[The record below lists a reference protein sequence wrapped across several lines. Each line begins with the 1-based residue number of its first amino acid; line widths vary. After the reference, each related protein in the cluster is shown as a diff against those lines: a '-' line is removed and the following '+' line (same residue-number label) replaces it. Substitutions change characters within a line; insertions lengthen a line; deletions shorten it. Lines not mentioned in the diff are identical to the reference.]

1 MFSDLPAS
9 FLQMSAIFLSIVI
22 EALPFVLLGSIISG
36 FIEVYLTPEKV
47 VRFLPQNK
55 FLNILIGSFAGL
67 IFPSCECGI
76 VPIIHRFLK
85 KKVPTYTALPFLVTA
100 PVINPI
106 VLFATFSAFGNSWL
120 FALTRALGS
129 LILAQVLGILLGFVW
144 TENILINHKEN
155 LPLHGHKHTDQGQ
168 GRFFQAWVH
177 AIDEF
182 FDSGRYLILGALFAS
197 CVQVYVPTRILTSI
211 SSNPFVAIF
220 ILMVL
225 SFLLS
230 LCSEADAFIGS
241 SLLGTFGMA
250 PVMAFLVIG
259 PVLDIKNLLM
269 MTRVFKKSF
278 IRNFILVTVL
288 VVFLFAASLEVLL

>member
-9 FLQMSAIFLSIVI
+9 FLQMSAIFLSIFI

-47 VRFLPQNK
+47 VATLPKNRFW
-55 FLNILIGSFAGL
+55 NILIGSFAGL
-67 IFPSCECGI
+67 VFPSCECGI
-76 VPIIHRFLK
+76 VPVIHRFLK
-85 KKVPTYTALPFLVTA
+85 KKVPTYTAIPFLMTA

-129 LILAQVLGILLGFVW
+129 LILAQALGLLLGFVW
-144 TENILINHKEN
+144 TEDILISHQD
-155 LPLHGHKHTDQGQ
+155 LPLHGHRHTHQHQ

-197 CVQVYVPTRILTSI
+197 CVQVYVPTRILTGI
-211 SSNPFVAIF
+211 SSNPLVAIL
-220 ILMVL
+220 ILMLL

-241 SLLGTFGMA
+241 SFLGTFGMA

-278 IRNFILVTVL
+278 IRNFILITVTL
-288 VVFLFAASLEVLL
+288 VFLFAASLEVFL

>member
-1 MFSDLPAS
+1 MFSELPAS

-47 VRFLPQNK
+47 VAALPKNR

-85 KKVPTYTALPFLVTA
+85 KKVPTYTAIPFLVTA

-129 LILAQVLGILLGFVW
+129 LILAQALGLLLGFVW
-144 TENILINHKEN
+144 TEDIVISHKNI
-155 LPLHGHKHTDQGQ
+155 PLHGHKHTDSKQ
-168 GRFFQAWVH
+168 GRFFQSWVH

-211 SSNPFVAIF
+211 SSNPLVAIL
-220 ILMVL
+220 ILMLL

-278 IRNFILVTVL
+278 IRNFILITVAL
-288 VVFLFAASLEVLL
+288 VFLFAASLEVFL

>member
-47 VRFLPQNK
+47 VRLLPQNK
-55 FLNILIGSFAGL
+55 FFNILIGSFAGL

-129 LILAQVLGILLGFVW
+129 LLLAQVLGILLGFVW
-144 TENILINHKEN
+144 TGDILVDHKT
-155 LPLHGHKHTDQGQ
+155 LPLHGHKHTNQEQGH
-168 GRFFQAWVH
+168 FFQAWIH

-197 CVQVYVPTRILTSI
+197 CVQVYIPTHILTSI
-211 SSNPFVAIF
+211 SSNPFIAIL

-250 PVMAFLVIG
+250 PVIAFLVIG

-269 MTRVFKKSF
+269 MTRVFQKSF
-278 IRNFILVTVL
+278 IRDFILVTV
-288 VVFLFAASLEVLL
+288 VIVFLFAASLEVLL

>member
-1 MFSDLPAS
+1 MFSELPAS

-47 VRFLPQNK
+47 VAALPKNR

-85 KKVPTYTALPFLVTA
+85 KKVPTYTAIPFLVTA

-120 FALTRALGS
+120 FALTRALG
-129 LILAQVLGILLGFVW
+129 LLLGFIW
-144 TENILINHKEN
+144 TEDILVSHKN
-155 LPLHGHKHTDQGQ
+155 LPLHGHKHTDPKQGLL
-168 GRFFQAWVH
+168 FQSWVH

-197 CVQVYVPTRILTSI
+197 CVQVYVPTHILTSI
-211 SSNPFVAIF
+211 SSNPLVAIL
-220 ILMVL
+220 ILMLL

-278 IRNFILVTVL
+278 IRNFILITAAL
-288 VVFLFAASLEVLL
+288 VFLFAASLEVFL